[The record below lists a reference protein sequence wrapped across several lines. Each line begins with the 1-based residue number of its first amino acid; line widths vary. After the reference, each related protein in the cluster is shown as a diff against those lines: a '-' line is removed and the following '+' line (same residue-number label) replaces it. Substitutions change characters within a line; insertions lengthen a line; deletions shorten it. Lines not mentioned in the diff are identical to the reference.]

1 MERYAP
7 TAKDL
12 AGRDVVARS
21 MVLEVLEGRGCGP
34 QADHVFLK
42 LDHLGEE
49 TLNLRLP
56 GILELSRTFALVDP
70 VKQPIPVTPTCH
82 YAMGG
87 IPTQVSGQA
96 LTQDASGN
104 DLAIEG
110 LYAAGEAACVSVHGA
125 NRLGGNSLL
134 DLVVFG
140 RAAGMHIEE
149 VIKQGVDYDVQT
161 TSFGG
166 MTPEQVAELCLA
178 KIIYV
183 GQDAN
188 PLLKEQAL
196 AYKDN
201 IRQVLVYYMK
211 QAIKSNHTTI
221 ADKLHKAGHSELT
234 KLLEI

>member
-1 MERYAP
+1 M
-7 TAKDL
+7 D
-12 AGRDVVARS
+12 
-21 MVLEVLEGRGCGP
+21 
-34 QADHVFLK
+34 
-42 LDHLGEE
+42 
-49 TLNLRLP
+49 
-56 GILELSRTFALVDP
+56 
-70 VKQPIPVTPTCH
+70 
-82 YAMGG
+82 
-87 IPTQVSGQA
+87 
-96 LTQDASGN
+96 
-104 DLAIEG
+104 
-110 LYAAGEAACVSVHGA
+110 
-125 NRLGGNSLL
+125 NR
-134 DLVVFG
+134 
-140 RAAGMHIEE
+140 AE
-149 VIKQGVDYDVQT
+149 IKQGVDYDVQT

-221 ADKLHKAGHSELT
+221 ANKLHQAGHSELT